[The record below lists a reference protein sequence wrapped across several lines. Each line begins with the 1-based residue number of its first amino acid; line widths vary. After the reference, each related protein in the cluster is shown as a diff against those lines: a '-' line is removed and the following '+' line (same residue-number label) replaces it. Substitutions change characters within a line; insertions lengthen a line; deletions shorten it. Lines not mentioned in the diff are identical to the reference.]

1 MRMRSIGIA
10 ALLLL
15 AACGGEPEAPAEG
28 GGDVGELLGGGETA
42 GYARAAGER
51 AFTFPADHG
60 PHPDYRQEWWYF
72 TGNLESEQG
81 RRLGYQ
87 ITLFRNAVAPKAPA
101 LDSAWA
107 TNQVWMGHLAV
118 TDPEGGRFVFDER
131 FARGALD
138 QAGARAEPFAAWLG
152 PWRMEAAGEGAG
164 ESAGESG
171 PPPFRIRA
179 AGEDFRIDLTLA
191 PGKPPVLHGD
201 GGLSQKGPEAGNAS
215 WYYSLPRLPT
225 RGQVAIRGE
234 QWSVTGAS
242 WLDREWSTSAL
253 GEGQTGWDWFALQL
267 EDGRDLMIYQIR
279 EAGGE
284 SAPQSYATWMDA
296 EGEREPALDFTAIEL
311 EPVAYWQ
318 SPETGARYPVEW
330 RLALP
335 GENEAWTVRAV
346 QPAQE
351 LRTFVTYWEGAVD
364 VRAAGEAIG
373 RGYLEMTGYADSSA
387 DSSRSSR

>member
-1 MRMRSIGIA
+1 VSIMRFGWIA

-28 GGDVGELLGGGETA
+28 GGDVGELLGGGDTA
-42 GYARAAGER
+42 GYARASGER
-51 AFTFPADHG
+51 VFTFPADHG

-72 TGNLESEQG
+72 TGNLESADG

-87 ITLFRNAVAPKAPA
+87 ITLFRNAVAPEVPE

-118 TDPEGGRFVFDER
+118 TDPEAGRFVFDER
-131 FARGALD
+131 FAREALG

-152 PWRMEAAGEGAG
+152 DWRIEAAGEGAG
-164 ESAGESG
+164 EIRT
-171 PPPFRIRA
+171 PPFRIRA
-179 AGEDFRIDLTLA
+179 AGEDFRIDLTLD
-191 PGKPPVLHGD
+191 PGKPPVLQGE
-201 GGLSQKGPEAGNAS
+201 GGLSQKGPEPGNAS

-225 RGQVAIRGE
+225 SGTVAIRGN

-267 EDGRDLMIYQIR
+267 ADGRDLMIYQIR

-284 SAPQSYATWMDA
+284 PAPQSYATWMDA
-296 EGEREPALDFTAIEL
+296 EGQRRPDLDFAAIEL
-311 EPVAYWQ
+311 EPVDYWE
-318 SPETGARYPVEW
+318 SPKTGARYPVEW
-330 RLALP
+330 RLELP
-335 GENEAWTVRAV
+335 GEDEAWTVRAV

-364 VRAAGEAIG
+364 VVAGDEPIG
-373 RGYLEMTGYADSSA
+373 RGYLEMTGYADSSV

>member
-1 MRMRSIGIA
+1 MRRVRKLVGIP

-15 AACGGEPEAPAEG
+15 AACGSEPEG
-28 GGDVGELLGGGETA
+28 GGEGGAVGELLGGGDTA
-42 GYARAAGER
+42 GYARASGER
-51 AFTFPADHG
+51 VFTFPDDHG
-60 PHPDYRQEWWYF
+60 PHPAYRQEWWYF

-87 ITLFRNAVAPKAPA
+87 ITLFRTAVAPAVPE

-118 TDPEGGRFVFDER
+118 TDPESGRFVFDER
-131 FARGALD
+131 FARGALG

-152 PWRMEAAGEGAG
+152 DWRMEGGEAGA
-164 ESAGESG
+164 
-171 PPPFRIRA
+171 PPFHIRA
-179 AGEDFRIDLTLA
+179 EAEELAIDLTLD
-191 PGKPPVLHGD
+191 PGKPAVLQGD

-225 RGQVAIRGE
+225 RGTVRVEDEA
-234 QWSVTGAS
+234 WSVEGRS

-253 GEGQTGWDWFALQL
+253 GEGQTGWDWFSLQL
-267 EDGRDLMIYQIR
+267 DDGRDLMIYRIR
-279 EAGGE
+279 QADGE
-284 SAPQSYATWMDA
+284 PAPQSYATWVDA
-296 EGEREPALDFTAIEL
+296 EGEREPDLDFAAIEL
-311 EPVAYWQ
+311 EPVDYWQ
-318 SPETGARYPVEW
+318 SPETGSRYPVEW
-330 RLALP
+330 RLELP
-335 GENEAWTVRAV
+335 GEEEAWTVRAV

-364 VRAAGEAIG
+364 VVAEGEAIG
-373 RGYLEMTGYADSSA
+373 RGYLEMTGYTDSSD